1 MRHSLKLSAAVVAA
15 LVVVSTSVSAQ
26 ARGTTRNSARAA
38 GQPRLMELGLDG
50 GLAFG
55 LSDPKVTTFG
65 LPVQS
70 LRAGFYM
77 NDQLS
82 IEPIVSMSYTNVSA
96 NGGSASQNNL
106 DLGVGAVYHLN
117 ASRAARQLYVRPF
130 IDMLHVGQKFKDTQG
145 GVTTT
150 QSTSDNAMGLGAG
163 VGVKIPVM
171 SRMVWRLETQLA
183 HRLESG
189 AIGSQTSLGFSA
201 GLSFFTR

>member
-1 MRHSLKLSAAVVAA
+1 MRHLLKLSAAAVAA

-26 ARGTTRNSARAA
+26 SRGTRSSARAA

-77 NDQLS
+77 SDALS
-82 IEPIVSMSYTNVSA
+82 IEPIVSMNYQNVSA
-96 NGGSASQNNL
+96 NGGSVSANNL
-106 DLGVGAVYHLN
+106 DLGVGAVWHLN
-117 ASRAARQLYVRPF
+117 PNRAERQFYVRPF
-130 IDMLHVGQKFKDTQG
+130 VDMLHVGSKFKDTNG

-150 QSTSDNAMGLGAG
+150 ESTSDNAMGLGAG
-163 VGVKIPVM
+163 LGVKIPVM

-201 GLSFFTR
+201 GFSFFTR

>member
-1 MRHSLKLSAAVVAA
+1 MHYQFKLGAAVVAA
-15 LVVVSTSVSAQ
+15 LVVASTTATAQ
-26 ARGTTRNSARAA
+26 SRGTSRGTRSSMD
-38 GQPRLMELGLDG
+38 QPRLMEFGLDG

-55 LSDPKVTTFG
+55 LSDPKITSFG

-77 NDQLS
+77 SDALS
-82 IEPIVSMSYTNVSA
+82 IEPIVSMNYRKLSA
-96 NGGSASQNNL
+96 TGGSASENNL
-106 DLGVGAVYHLN
+106 DVGVGAVYHLN
-117 ASRAARQLYVRPF
+117 ANRAARQLYVRPF
-130 IDMLHVGQKFKDTQG
+130 VDLLHVGQKFTDTNG

-150 QSTSDNAMGLGAG
+150 QSASDNAFGVGAG
-163 VGVKIPVM
+163 FGVKIPMM

-189 AIGSQTSLGFSA
+189 AIASQTSLGFSA